1 MEERGKTAIF
11 PIINSKKQ
19 TKAAFDNLDKSYV
32 EVLRQYDE
40 EMAVHNWDLSN
51 ANKVLDEKVH
61 ERN

>member
-1 MEERGKTAIF
+1 ML
-11 PIINSKKQ
+11 
-19 TKAAFDNLDKSYV
+19 AAFDNIDKSYV

-40 EMAVHNWDLSN
+40 EMAVHNQDLSN

>member
-40 EMAVHNWDLSN
+40 EMAVHN
-51 ANKVLDEKVH
+51 
-61 ERN
+61 